1 MKELI
6 ITNRKGLKMALRVTT
21 NPNADKLVFLEHG
34 LGARKEYPHMLV
46 LEEEFS
52 KHGYNVVN
60 IDATDSLNA
69 SDSSRGGVTFSGF
82 YQDLEDVIAWAKEQS
97 FYREPFAL
105 AGQSLGA
112 EAVVFYAS
120 QNPEKVEFLVPCSFP
135 WIDGKLEFQNN
146 KRTKDI
152 LEKGYFDQISKSTG
166 RVLRI
171 NRNYLDDLL
180 SYDLT
185 TQVGKIVAETHLIV
199 GLKDSEYH
207 IENNK
212 KLFQLLNCKKSL
224 QMLDGVPHDLANT
237 TEDKEKFLKALE
249 KVLIS
254 HNKNY
259 GDCYGFNKRI
269 DKP

>member
-1 MKELI
+1 MTTQEI
-6 ITNRKGLKMALRVTT
+6 YIENRKGLKMALRLTT

-52 KHGYNVVN
+52 KHGFNVVN

-69 SDSSRGGVTFSGF
+69 SESSRGGVTFSGF
-82 YQDLEDVIAWAKEQS
+82 EQDLEDVIFWARTQP
-97 FYREPFAL
+97 FFQEPFAL

-112 EAVVFYAS
+112 EVAVYYAIK
-120 QNPEKVEFLVPCSFP
+120 NPESVNLLLPCAFP
-135 WIDGKLEFQNN
+135 WLDGKIEVQNN

-152 LEKGYFDQISKSTG
+152 LEKGYFDQVSRSTG

-171 NRNYLDDLL
+171 RKNYLDDVEA
-180 SYDLT
+180 YNLT
-185 TQVGKIVAETHLIV
+185 EDVKKIKADTHLIV

-212 KLFQLLNCKKSL
+212 KLFELLQCKKSL
-224 QMLDGVPHDLANT
+224 QLLPGVPHDLANT
-237 TEDKEKFLKALE
+237 PEDKEKFTKALE
-249 KVLIS
+249 NIFHKTI
-254 HNKNY
+254 
-259 GDCYGFNKRI
+259 
-269 DKP
+269 